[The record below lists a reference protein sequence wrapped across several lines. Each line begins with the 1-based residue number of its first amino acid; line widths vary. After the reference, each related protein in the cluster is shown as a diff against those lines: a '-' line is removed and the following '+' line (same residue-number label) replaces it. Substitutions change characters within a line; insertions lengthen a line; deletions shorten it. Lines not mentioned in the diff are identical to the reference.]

1 MKHQLLQKTLPAAAV
16 PAEAQPGGLQT
27 REPAPASWTEEDR
40 KALSA
45 SHLIREIFQA
55 PPSPETNMQIVCLC
69 KLSQRSECVLTLV
82 LEVHVL
88 ERKGEGSF
96 E

>member
-40 KALSA
+40 KALWQV
-45 SHLIREIFQA
+45 IEFEEIFEA
-55 PPSPETNMQIVCLC
+55 PPSKKN
-69 KLSQRSECVLTLV
+69 SA
-82 LEVHVL
+82 
-88 ERKGEGSF
+88 
-96 E
+96 